1 LLNCELRHLREMSI
15 LQQTKAIEKKES
27 EMQLD
32 GPEALI
38 QHIIIFRNG
47 LA

>member
-1 LLNCELRHLREMSI
+1 LRELNI
-15 LQQTKAIEKKES
+15 LQQTKAIEKEES
-27 EMQLD
+27 AMQLE